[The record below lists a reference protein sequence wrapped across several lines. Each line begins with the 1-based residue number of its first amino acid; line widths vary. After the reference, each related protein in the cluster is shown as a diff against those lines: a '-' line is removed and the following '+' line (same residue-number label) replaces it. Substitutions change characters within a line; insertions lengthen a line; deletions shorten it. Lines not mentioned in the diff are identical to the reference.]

1 MNIKKLNTKTQPS
14 QKIIEDLINLHATGK
29 LDDAKKKF

>member
-1 MNIKKLNTKTQPS
+1 MNIKKLNKETQPR